1 MALLEKPDVEHV
13 ASQDVLLRAAT
24 EQVNDRGYIV
34 AKLEEIVRWARSG
47 LDSST
52 TPASE
57 TRGYGPS
64 ESKRVRNGLAAGANG
79 IRTIGPPSAAS
90 LKEAHLSSSSGG
102 VGPRSVTLP
111 EFAD

>member
-24 EQVNDRGYIV
+24 ERVNDRGYIV

-64 ESKRVRNGLAAGANG
+64 ESKRVRNGLAAGG
-79 IRTIGPPSAAS
+79 RWIRTLGPAR
-90 LKEAHLSSSSGG
+90 EG
-102 VGPRSVTLP
+102 VGLPRGE
-111 EFAD
+111 EFDERNRAFGCHS